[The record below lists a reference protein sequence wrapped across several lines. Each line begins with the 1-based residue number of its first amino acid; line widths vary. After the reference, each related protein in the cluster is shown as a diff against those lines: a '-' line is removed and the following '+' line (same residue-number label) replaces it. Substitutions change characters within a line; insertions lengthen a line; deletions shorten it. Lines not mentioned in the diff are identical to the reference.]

1 MLVDISWCPALVVN
15 VDVVGVVVII
25 SSCGIVIVSSSP
37 GSVSYSPT
45 SSAAVLQLSMKQ
57 GSQQSAVLIP
67 VLKDADYLQQ

>member
-1 MLVDISWCPALVVN
+1 MLVDISWCPALVVD
-15 VDVVGVVVII
+15 VDVVAVVVN

-57 GSQQSAVLIP
+57 GSLQSAVLIP